1 VNLGFADP
9 AATDFDSTAQEANI
23 AYLPAGHPER
33 SEGPRRVTPDPSLRS
48 GHSRREWLAGL
59 GRKVLDYLREKTRGM
74 VPDGLDVDMK
84 AVKAK
89 ARAYFFMPKTAGIEK
104 RRAVFADL
112 HEFVKKQMRPV
123 VEVCA
128 ALDPR
133 RVGRMPWN
141 LQRAW
146 SQVNTMAWRYPA
158 AKRPS

>member
-1 VNLGFADP
+1 MANELAKVAVNLGFADP
-9 AATDFDSTAQEANI
+9 AATDFDSTVQEANI
-23 AYLPAGHPER
+23 AYPADANLM
-33 SEGPRRVTPDPSLRS
+33 TK
-48 GHSRREWLAGL
+48 LAGL
-59 GRKVLDYLREKTRGM
+59 GRKVLDYLREKTLGM